1 MDRFSKLVVLLGLL
15 ACHHAQA
22 TYAWATP
29 PQGWRPGTPAS
40 GGYATFVFGSEAGSA
55 GAQPTTGGYMY
66 LDPQNASVHME
77 PSNQTVSPVDWY
89 TAFADFLIKP
99 AYAQA
104 VPVPPVVVAPTVVN
118 VGGQFVRMPA
128 AMRFASNAA
137 RFAAAQCFKPGPTL
151 AAAAAFWL
159 IAIGLEWYWDND
171 LQKWMRPADGSSQ
184 SDGYVYGAS
193 ANLSG
198 RSLSGY
204 SSWDLLCRAA
214 AVAEE
219 QYYYSL
225 QTSAVWHVT
234 YAGSVASSYSCTGTV
249 TRNGVDWGSMEL
261 TRNPSRS
268 GSSCPAGWYQ
278 TPAGCLQ
285 KAPMQPVTQPEF
297 EDALAPTK
305 IPPGVLPEL
314 PDGVPVEDPV
324 INPQPLPYGQPYPRL
339 IPVGDPVK
347 NPDYDPNAEPS
358 TQNQPYKQ
366 PITEIKPAPVPKTD
380 PWRVDL
386 TPKDMPVPSPDP
398 AQNPKPNPEPD
409 AQPDPNN
416 PDSNSSPDRQPGLC
430 ELYPNIL
437 ACAGLDTP
445 TGPDLPNKT
454 VDVTVLPNS
463 GWGADNATCPA
474 ARHLTVQGRD
484 IPIPYDLFCE
494 FMAGIRPVI
503 LAMAWLSAAFIVVGG
518 LKSGD

>member
-1 MDRFSKLVVLLGLL
+1 MDRFSKLVAVLGLL
-15 ACHHAQA
+15 ACHQAQA

-29 PQGWRPGTPAS
+29 PDGWRPGTPAS
-40 GGYATFVFGSEAGSA
+40 GGYATFVFGAEAGAA

-66 LDPQNASVHME
+66 LDPENASVHME
-77 PSNQTVSPVDWY
+77 PSNQTVSPVNWY
-89 TAFADFLIKP
+89 TAFSDLIVSP

-104 VPVPPVVVAPTVVN
+104 LPVPPVVVAPTVVN

-137 RFAAAQCFKPGPTL
+137 RYAAAQCFKPGPTL
-151 AAAAAFWL
+151 APVAALWL
-159 IAIGLEWYWDND
+159 IAVGLEWWWDQSQ
-171 LQKWMRPADGSSQ
+171 QKWMKPSDGSPL
-184 SDGYVYGAS
+184 SDGYEYKVANNLTSNWWGDTSTACRQYALDYNAS
-193 ANLSG
+193 DNPYTAVFKSVSGLSCKFDYFWK
-198 RSLSGY
+198 SSGNKY
-204 SSWDLLCRAA
+204 DTGDQQLARR
-214 AVAEE
+214 
-219 QYYYSL
+219 
-225 QTSAVWHVT
+225 TSA
-234 YAGSVASSYSCTGTV
+234 
-249 TRNGVDWGSMEL
+249 
-261 TRNPSRS
+261 
-268 GSSCPAGWYQ
+268 CPIGWYH
-278 TPAGCLQ
+278 TPAGCVMN
-285 KAPMQPVTQPEF
+285 PQPQEVGQQEF
-297 EDALAPTK
+297 EDSLAPTK
-305 IPPGVLPEL
+305 IPPEVLPEL

-366 PITEIKPAPVPKTD
+366 PITQVKPAPVPKTD

-409 AQPDPNN
+409 AQPDPGN

-445 TGPDLPNKT
+445 SGPDLPNKT
-454 VDVTVLPNS
+454 VDVTVLPDS

-484 IPIPYDLFCE
+484 IPIPYDLFCQ
-494 FMAGIRPVI
+494 FMSGIRPVI

-518 LKSGD
+518 VKSGD